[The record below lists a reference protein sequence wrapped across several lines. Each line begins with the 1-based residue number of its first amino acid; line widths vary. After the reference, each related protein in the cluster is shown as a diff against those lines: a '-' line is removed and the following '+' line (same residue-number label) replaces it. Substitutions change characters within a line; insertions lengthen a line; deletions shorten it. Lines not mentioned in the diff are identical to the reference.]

1 MSETPSLYPQAE
13 VEQAQGQRD
22 GLVVECLILLLQVS
36 RRPNAL
42 KLLAGVKE
50 QLQLFAG
57 YKANRRR

>member
-1 MSETPSLYPQAE
+1 MSEAPTCYPKFE
-13 VEQAQGQRD
+13 IEQAQSHRD

-42 KLLAGVKE
+42 KLLSGVKD